1 MAQKATESAS
11 KSRRLS
17 PEEKAEIVR
26 LNAEGKPKKVIC
38 EMLQVSPPTVARTI
52 ADAQNG
58 SPAASHARKVAT
70 SPIDVDLAKRLK
82 SLAVAVVMG
91 GAVDEDEKSVLKTI
105 IEQRIVDAQSR
116 AAQEALA
123 SL

>member
-1 MAQKATESAS
+1 MAQKTSVSAS

-17 PEEKAEIVR
+17 SEERAEIIR
-26 LNAEGKPKKVIC
+26 LNAEGNPKKVIC
-38 EMLQVSPPTVARTI
+38 EMLQVSPPTVARTL

-58 SPAASHARKVAT
+58 SATTVQSRRVAT
-70 SPIDVDLAKRLK
+70 PPIDVDLAKRLK
-82 SLAVAVVMG
+82 ALAVAVVMDES
-91 GAVDEDEKSVLKTI
+91 VDQDEKLAMKTI